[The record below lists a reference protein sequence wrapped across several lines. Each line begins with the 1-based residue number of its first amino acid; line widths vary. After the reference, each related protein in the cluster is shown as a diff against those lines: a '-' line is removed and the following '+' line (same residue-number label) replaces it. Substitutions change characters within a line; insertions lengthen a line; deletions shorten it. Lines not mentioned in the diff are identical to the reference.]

1 MRNSLKFPV
10 SSYLVVIT
18 FLFIQSTLFA
28 QNHIQSPDQSIKATV
43 TVQGKSLQLS
53 ATKDS
58 EPMFEVKNMQM
69 QIGEKESKNIKVT
82 SEKKSASKSVFT
94 PVVPTKFSS
103 IVDEYNSLL
112 LELNNGFSMEVR
124 AYNSGLAYR
133 FVSKLNGEYVV
144 EKEHMSLVFPVD
156 TKTYFPKE
164 DAFVSH
170 NERYYIESPL
180 NRLEEG
186 SFCSLPVLF
195 EVGTRSVHFTE
206 SDLLD
211 FPGMFLSND
220 GDYQLSATYPKYVN
234 KTIPA
239 LAWGD
244 RSEIITDEAIYIA
257 KCSGERTFPW
267 RVFSIVNDQSEL
279 LTNTLVQQL
288 ATPNKLKNT
297 SWIKPG
303 LVAWD
308 WYNANNIYDVDF
320 EAGINTD
327 TYKYYIDF
335 ASEYG
340 LEYVI
345 LDEGWTKTTT
355 NIFESDSQID
365 VPELVK
371 YGKDRNVDLILWVL
385 WKPLDN
391 DLEKALALYKNWG
404 VKGIKVDF
412 LQRSDQYMVNY
423 YERVAQVAAQ
433 NELLVDFHGA
443 YKPSGLST
451 TYPNVIS
458 FEGLKGGENNKW
470 SADLTTN
477 HNLTLPF
484 IRMVAGP
491 MDYTPGAMR
500 NANAQDHSI
509 SFNTPMSQG
518 TRAHQ
523 VAMYA
528 VFESPL
534 QMLCD
539 LPTEY
544 IKDDVTARFI
554 SRFPTTWDETKAI
567 AGKVG
572 EYVVIARRKGDTW
585 YIGIMT
591 DEAKTLE
598 VPLSFLN
605 EGSFN
610 MDVFKDGKNANRMAE
625 DYDTESKEV
634 NAKTTLSLTIP
645 TGGGYAAIFSIK

>member
-1 MRNSLKFPV
+1 MYNYLKQLRPSAIAFT
-10 SSYLVVIT
+10 LI
-18 FLFIQSTLFA
+18 FLQSALFA
-28 QNHIQSPDQSIKATV
+28 QYHIQSPDMTV
-43 TVQGKSLQLS
+43 KGTISVNGESLQLS
-53 ATKDS
+53 ATKDL
-58 EPMFEVKNMQM
+58 EPMFVVKNMLM

-82 SEKKSASKSVFT
+82 NEKKSVSKSVFT

-112 LELNNGFSMEVR
+112 LELNNGFSLEVR

-133 FVSKLNGEYVV
+133 FVSKLKGEYVV
-144 EKEHMSLVFPVD
+144 EKEQMSLVFPVE
-156 TKTYFPKE
+156 TNTYFPKE
-164 DAFVSH
+164 DAFISH
-170 NERYYIESPL
+170 NERYYIQSPL
-180 NRLEEG
+180 NRVEVG
-186 SFCSLPVLF
+186 SLCSLPILF

-206 SDLLD
+206 SDLVD
-211 FPGMFLSND
+211 FPGMFLINE
-220 GDYQLSATYPKYVN
+220 GNYQISAIHPNFVKQA
-234 KTIPA
+234 IPA
-239 LAWGD
+239 PSWPD
-244 RSEIITDEAIYIA
+244 RVELITDEANYIA

-267 RVFSIVNDQSEL
+267 RVFSVANNQAEL

-288 ATPNKLKNT
+288 ATPSKLKKT

-303 LVAWD
+303 KVAWD
-308 WYNANNIYDVDF
+308 WYNANNVYDVDF
-320 EAGINTD
+320 DAGINND

-345 LDEGWTKTTT
+345 LDEGWTKSTT
-355 NIFESDSQID
+355 NILESDSQID

-371 YGKDRNVDLILWVL
+371 YGNERNVDLILWVL

-391 DLEKALALYKNWG
+391 DLEKALALYKKWG

-412 LQRSDQYMVNY
+412 MQRSDQYMVNY
-423 YERVAQVAAQ
+423 YERVARVAAA

-443 YKPSGLST
+443 FKPSGLST

-458 FEGLKGGENNKW
+458 FEGVKGAENNKW
-470 SADLTTN
+470 SSDLTTN

-491 MDYTPGAMR
+491 MDYTPGGMH
-500 NANAQDHSI
+500 NANAKNHSI
-509 SFNTPMSQG
+509 CFDRPMSNG

-528 VFESPL
+528 VYESPL

-539 LPTEY
+539 SPTDY
-544 IKDDVTARFI
+544 IQDDVTARFI

-585 YIGIMT
+585 YLGIMT

-598 VPLSFLN
+598 VPLSFLK
-605 EGSFN
+605 EGSFT

-645 TGGGYAAIFSIK
+645 IGGGYAAVITKK